1 MSGTTYV
8 NASGLPAEAQITT
21 ARDQAVLGRA
31 IQHRFP
37 VYYQYF
43 STPSFRYKG
52 AEMRN
57 HNHLLGNVK
66 GVDGIKTGYT
76 EASGYNLTSSVR
88 RDDKHIVAVV
98 LGGTSNAARDA
109 RMRQLIE
116 EHIIRAALVRTA
128 PVVAEIND
136 GTDEESPPVL
146 AVAPALSK
154 PSAMGEGDAGAAEA
168 KADPVPIPRPRVLAA
183 TIGANG
189 SKQAANAKAR
199 TGVTRLTAKAS
210 ASSTPQAAYTLSQ
223 SQTRNLDRKPG
234 SFSY

>member
-1 MSGTTYV
+1 AGTTYV

-21 ARDQAVLGRA
+21 ARDQAMLGRA

-98 LGGTSNAARDA
+98 LGGTSNGARDA

-116 EHIIRAALVRTA
+116 EHIARAALVRTA
-128 PVVAEIND
+128 PAVAEIKE
-136 GTDEESPPVL
+136 GAEQESPPVL
-146 AVAPALSK
+146 AVAPAA
-154 PSAMGEGDAGAAEA
+154 PEPATATGEGEAGAAEA
-168 KADPVPIPRPRVLAA
+168 KADPVPIPRPRALAA
-183 TIGANG
+183 TVGANG
-189 SKQAANAKAR
+189 SKQAANTKAPTHATR
-199 TGVTRLTAKAS
+199 VTVKAS
-210 ASSTPQAAYTLSQ
+210 ASSTLSAGYTLSQ
-223 SQTRNLDRKPG
+223 SQTRQLDRRPI
-234 SFSY
+234 SFSP

>member
-1 MSGTTYV
+1 
-8 NASGLPAEAQITT
+8 
-21 ARDQAVLGRA
+21 
-31 IQHRFP
+31 
-37 VYYQYF
+37 
-43 STPSFRYKG
+43 
-52 AEMRN
+52 
-57 HNHLLGNVK
+57 
-66 GVDGIKTGYT
+66 
-76 EASGYNLTSSVR
+76 VR

-116 EHIIRAALVRTA
+116 AHIIRAALVRTA

-146 AVAPALSK
+146 AIAPTESK
-154 PSAMGEGDAGAAEA
+154 QGAMGEGDAGAAEA

-189 SKQAANAKAR
+189 SKQAANTKAR
-199 TGVTRLTAKAS
+199 TGATRLTAKAS
-210 ASSTPQAAYTLSQ
+210 ASSTPQAAYTLTQ